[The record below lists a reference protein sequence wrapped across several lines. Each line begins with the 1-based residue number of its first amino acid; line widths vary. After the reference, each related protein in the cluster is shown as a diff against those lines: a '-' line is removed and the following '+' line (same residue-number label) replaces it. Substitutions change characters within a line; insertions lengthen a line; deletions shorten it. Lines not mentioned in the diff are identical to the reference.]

1 MKIKHQIVVHP
12 IIVLSLL
19 SMIALFYG
27 CKEGSEVS
35 EKIASIEVELEVS
48 RFDRAFANT
57 SMETLGELKK
67 EYPYLFPVQYADSV
81 WNLKLQDTLQQAL
94 LNEIDL
100 AFGNFEQEKTDLE
113 LLFKHIRYYFPNQPL
128 PKIVTVSSDVDY
140 NNRVILADTLLL
152 LGLDNYLGKEH
163 RFYSG
168 IDRYIAEA
176 FDKKYLASDVAASFA
191 KKVIPPP
198 SDRTFLAQL
207 IYYGKELYLKDQL
220 LPLAP
225 DEDIVGYTTIHY
237 GWAQANEEQIWR
249 YFVERELL
257 FSTDRKLGARFLEPA
272 PFSKFR
278 LELDNESPGRIGR
291 YMGWQ
296 IVKAYA
302 GNNNVPL
309 KELLKTPAKT
319 IFEQANYK
327 PKK

>member
-1 MKIKHQIVVHP
+1 MKRQIVVN
-12 IIVLSLL
+12 LKSLL
-19 SMIALFYG
+19 CLLTVVSLFSG
-27 CKEGSEVS
+27 CKEGSVIPAEV
-35 EKIASIEVELEVS
+35 ASIEVDLEVS
-48 RFDRAFANT
+48 RFDRAFAT
-57 SMETLGELKK
+57 ASMETLGDLKAA
-67 EYPYLFPVQYADSV
+67 YPYLFPEQYADSI

-94 LNEIDL
+94 LREIDL
-100 AFGNFEQEKTDLE
+100 VFGDFEQEKTDLD

-128 PKIVTVSSDVDY
+128 PKVVTVSSDVDY
-140 NNRVILADTLLL
+140 NNRVILVDSLLL

-168 IDRYIAEA
+168 IDRYIAEG
-176 FDKKYLASDVAASFA
+176 FDKRFLATDVAAAFS

-198 SDRTFLAQL
+198 SDRTFLAQM
-207 IYYGKELYLKDQL
+207 IYYGKELYLKDLL

-225 DEDIVGYTTIHY
+225 DEDIIGYTQLHY
-237 GWAQANEEQIWR
+237 EWAQANEEQIWR

-257 FSTDRKLGARFLEPA
+257 FSTDRKLGPRFLEPA

-278 LELDNESPGRIGR
+278 LMLDNESPGRIGR

-302 GNNNVPL
+302 RNNNVPL
-309 KELLKTPAKT
+309 KELLKTPGKT